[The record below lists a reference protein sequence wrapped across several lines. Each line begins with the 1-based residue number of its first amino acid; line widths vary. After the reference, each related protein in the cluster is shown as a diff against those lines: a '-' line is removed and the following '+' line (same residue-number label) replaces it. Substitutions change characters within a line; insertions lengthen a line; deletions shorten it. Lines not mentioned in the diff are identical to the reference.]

1 MARKPTYEE
10 LEQRVKEL
18 QKKASKHKQEEEALR
33 ESEERFKEM
42 MADLL
47 PTIISELDKNSYL
60 TYTNQPTAET
70 FGYSKADLE
79 DGLNVID
86 KVHPDDRERAI
97 KNTKKVIKRKELDAN
112 EYRLFKE
119 DGSELTML
127 VLSRP
132 LYKNGKAIG
141 ISSTL
146 TDITKR
152 RITEQALKER
162 ETELEIKMKSFEE
175 INTSL
180 RVLLKRRD
188 EDKREFE
195 EKVSVNVR
203 ELVFPFLERVKKGR
217 LDPEQIAYI
226 RVVESNLNDIVS
238 PFLRTLPSKYSNLTP
253 KEIHVANLIR
263 EGTTSKGMAKLMNL
277 SPRTIETHRKNIRKK
292 LGIEKKKGNLRTHL
306 LSS

>member
-1 MARKPTYEE
+1 MAKKPTYEE
-10 LEQRVKEL
+10 LEKRVKEL
-18 QKKASKHKQEEEALR
+18 EKETCKHKQAEEALR
-33 ESEERFKEM
+33 DSKERFKEM

-47 PTIISELDKNSYL
+47 PTITSELDKNSYL
-60 TYTNQPTAET
+60 TYTNQAASET
-70 FGYSKADLE
+70 LDYSKADLE

-86 KVHPDDRERAI
+86 KAHPDDRERAI
-97 KNTKKVIKRKELDAN
+97 KNTKKIVKRKELDAN

-132 LYKNGKAIG
+132 LYKNGKVVG
-141 ISSTL
+141 IRSTL

-152 RITEQALKER
+152 RIAEQALKEK
-162 ETELEIKMKSFEE
+162 ETELEIKTKSLEE

-188 EDKREFE
+188 EDKRELE
-195 EKVSVNVR
+195 EKLSVNVR
-203 ELVFPFLERVKKGR
+203 ELVFPFLEKVKKGR
-217 LDPEQIAYI
+217 LDPEQIAYM

-277 SPRTIETHRKNIRKK
+277 SPRTIETHRQNIRKK
-292 LGIEKKKGNLRTHL
+292 LGIEKNKRNLRTHL